1 MPDEPIDPEPVPAD
15 DRAGRLRLVSRL
27 TVDTRPLRHRDFRSL
42 WIGQAISTIGG
53 MIGTVAVPFQMYDL
67 TRLVPDDEIA
77 AAISLQSVYSSLAA
91 VAALGL
97 PRFLRYDARRP
108 QETA

>member
-1 MPDEPIDPEPVPAD
+1 MAEELNDPEPAPAG
-15 DRAGRLRLVSRL
+15 DRAGRLGTFSRL
-27 TVDTRPLRHRDFRSL
+27 AVDTRPLRHRDFRNL

-77 AAISLQSVYSSLAA
+77 AATALQSVYWSLAA
-91 VAALGL
+91 VAGLAL
-97 PRFLRYDARRP
+97 PRFLRYDARHP